1 MQKLLIMDFKTMVES
16 AVKNGA
22 DEKKMWQSVYLAEDV
37 MEYLQETAPGKYDCF
52 LRKFNEIFNGKHY
65 NEEFATEDVGRL
77 RYTDKEGNEHTGA
90 HWTMDEVETATAGMT
105 FPNGTTKFDRFV
117 AFNAAYADFCKS
129 FSDEDVLRIA
139 YDFYFADEDWKGNGK
154 IWEYMSMNV

>member
-22 DEKKMWQSVYLAEDV
+22 DEKKMRQSVYLAEDV
-37 MEYLQETAPGKYDCF
+37 MEYLQETDPGKYDCF

-65 NEEFATEDVGRL
+65 NEEFAMEDVSKL
-77 RYTDKEGNEHTGA
+77 RYTDREGNEHTGA

-105 FPNGTTKFDRFV
+105 FPYGTTKSDRFV

-139 YDFYFADEDWKGNGK
+139 YDFYFADEDWKGSGK
-154 IWEYMSMNV
+154 IWMYMSANQ

>member
-1 MQKLLIMDFKTMVES
+1 M
-16 AVKNGA
+16 
-22 DEKKMWQSVYLAEDV
+22 AELSPSDV
-37 MEYLQETAPGKYDCF
+37 MLMTKQHCSHGQSATAIG
-52 LRKFNEIFNGKHY
+52 L
-65 NEEFATEDVGRL
+65 AAVLVGR
-77 RYTDKEGNEHTGA
+77 HS
-90 HWTMDEVETATAGMT
+90 AGMT

-154 IWEYMSMNV
+154 IWTYMSANQ